1 MRVRR
6 RCVLRV
12 LQCLCNAHC
21 TARNVYPFFLVAR
34 KSFNLDSGTL
44 SVSGEDEP
52 LSAFISVN
60 FSGTR
65 FRLSS
70 FRLTVVAAE
79 HNGKVLSCRCGSRQF
94 ILAARYFGSEHPL
107 RLRHGLRL
115 RPLSEFLFF
124 FYYYCESSEARSFV
138 LFATMTCA
146 LASAP
151 IVNGQRGAGA
161 NEPPPTTAQWDGYL
175 NH

>member
-21 TARNVYPFFLVAR
+21 TARNVFPFFLVAR

-124 FYYYCESSEARSFV
+124 FIITVSRV
-138 LFATMTCA
+138 KLA
-146 LASAP
+146 LLCSLP
-151 IVNGQRGAGA
+151 R
-161 NEPPPTTAQWDGYL
+161 
-175 NH
+175 